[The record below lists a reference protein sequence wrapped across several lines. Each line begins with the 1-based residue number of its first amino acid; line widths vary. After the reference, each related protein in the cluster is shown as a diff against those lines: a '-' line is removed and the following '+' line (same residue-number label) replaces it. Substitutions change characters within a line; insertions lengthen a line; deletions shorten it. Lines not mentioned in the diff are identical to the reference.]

1 MRAILMMLALLGAFS
16 LSAGLTGCE
25 EKGPME
31 EMGESIDDAA
41 DDAGDAMEEAADDI
55 EDAADDATN

>member
-1 MRAILMMLALLGAFS
+1 MRNVLMMLALMGAFT

-31 EMGESIDDAA
+31 EMGEGIDEAIEDT
-41 DDAGDAMEEAADDI
+41 GDAMDEAGDDM
-55 EDAADDATN
+55 EDAVDDATE